1 MKKRADKHSE
11 VIIKRRSK
19 KGHDDEHGGAWKVA
33 FADFTLAMMALF
45 MVLWIVHP
53 QTEPQPVAVGD
64 QDANPVVDG
73 GAGVFDGA
81 SRTPI
86 ELDGM
91 PQPIKTPEKPAP
103 QLALDAGK
111 LGKAGEQAKDSD
123 AQQHNGEGR
132 QYDSNEDLRELAEL
146 IRAVSGQVDA
156 LANIEVTVVPQGL
169 RILIKD
175 DQQRFMFA
183 RGQATLD
190 PHFQTLLG
198 ALSGVLAKVQ
208 NKLILSGHTDA
219 VQYRRPDGYNNW
231 NLSGD
236 RALRARNVMVDS
248 GLPAAHV
255 LQVAAQADVMPL
267 RPEDPENGANRRIE
281 ILLLTQ
287 RAETLYREIFGESY
301 TQVHYSASGA
311 KLVEPQPQPQ
321 PQPQPAQTP
330 ASAAVDTATPAAVAE
345 PTLKL

>member
-81 SRTPI
+81 SRTPV

-111 LGKAGEQAKDSD
+111 QGKAGEQAKDAST
-123 AQQHNGEGR
+123 QQDGR

-146 IRAVSGQVDA
+146 IREVSGKVDA

-198 ALSGVLAKVQ
+198 ALSGVLSKVQ

-267 RPEDPENGANRRIE
+267 RPEDPQSGANRRIE
-281 ILLLTQ
+281 ILLLTH
-287 RAETLYREIFGESY
+287 RAESLYREIFGESY
-301 TQVHYSASGA
+301 AQVHYSASGA
-311 KLVEPQPQPQ
+311 KLVEPQPAQPEKTE
-321 PQPQPAQTP
+321 AP
-330 ASAAVDTATPAAVAE
+330 ASAAVEASTPAAAAK
-345 PTLKL
+345 PALRL

>member
-81 SRTPI
+81 SRTPV

-111 LGKAGEQAKDSD
+111 QGKAGEQAKDSSV
-123 AQQHNGEGR
+123 QQDGEGR

-146 IRAVSGQVDA
+146 IREVSGKVDA

-287 RAETLYREIFGESY
+287 RAESLYREIFGESY
-301 TQVHYSASGA
+301 AQVHYSESGA
-311 KLVEPQPQPQ
+311 KLIEPQPQPQ
-321 PQPQPAQTP
+321 PQQETEVKAP
-330 ASAAVDTATPAAVAE
+330 ASAALEATAPSRAAE

>member
-1 MKKRADKHSE
+1 MKKRADKHGE
-11 VIIKRRSK
+11 VIVKRRSK
-19 KGHDDEHGGAWKVA
+19 KGHEDEHGGAWKVA

-45 MVLWIVHP
+45 MVLWIIQP
-53 QTEPQPVAVGD
+53 QVNSQPIAVGD
-64 QDANPVVDG
+64 RDVNPVVDG

-81 SRTPI
+81 SRTPV
-86 ELDGM
+86 ELEGM
-91 PQPIKTPEKPAP
+91 PQPVKTPERPAP
-103 QLALDAGK
+103 DLALAKDKTGQQ
-111 LGKAGEQAKDSD
+111 AGEQATH
-123 AQQHNGEGR
+123 QQSETRH
-132 QYDSNEDLRELAEL
+132 YDSNDDLRELAEL
-146 IRAVSGQVDA
+146 IREVSGKVDA

-175 DQQRFMFA
+175 DQQRFMFE
-183 RGQATLD
+183 RGKATLD

-198 ALSGVLAKVQ
+198 ALSGVLSKVQ

-248 GLPAAHV
+248 GLPADRV

-287 RAETLYREIFGESY
+287 RAESLYREIFGESY
-301 TQVHYSASGA
+301 AQVHYSTSGA
-311 KLVEPQPQPQ
+311 QLV
-321 PQPQPAQTP
+321 TP
-330 ASAAVDTATPAAVAE
+330 KPAAEVPA
-345 PTLKL
+345 PAAAPAAPVKP

>member
-11 VIIKRRSK
+11 IIIKRRSK

-81 SRTPI
+81 SRTPV

-111 LGKAGEQAKDSD
+111 QGKAGEQAKDAS
-123 AQQHNGEGR
+123 AQQDGR
-132 QYDSNEDLRELAEL
+132 QYDSNDDLRELAEL
-146 IRAVSGQVDA
+146 IREVSGKVDA

-183 RGQATLD
+183 RGQASLD

-281 ILLLTQ
+281 ILLLTR
-287 RAETLYREIFGESY
+287 RAESLYREIFGESY
-301 TQVHYSASGA
+301 AQVHYSASGA
-311 KLVEPQPQPQ
+311 KLIEPQPQPQ
-321 PQPQPAQTP
+321 PQQAAAPTSAAVEAP
-330 ASAAVDTATPAAVAE
+330 ASAATTRPA
-345 PTLKL
+345 LKL